1 MGEGHIG
8 APKYRARATEIRG
21 NGLRNAGLWRAGIQ
35 GHGLGNLHRSKM
47 ATLPKQPAQATAAAK
62 REAKRQATKVIKRRK
77 TLIGKSHGFHK
88 DCGFEVLLLLQK
100 GRRSYAYTSPGM
112 PFWPPIAE

>member
-1 MGEGHIG
+1 
-8 APKYRARATEIRG
+8 
-21 NGLRNAGLWRAGIQ
+21 
-35 GHGLGNLHRSKM
+35 M
-47 ATLPKQPAQATAAAK
+47 ATLPKQPAQATGAAK

-77 TLIGKSHGFHK
+77 TLIGKSHNFHK

-112 PFWPPIAE
+112 PFWPPIAEYLMQRLPFPTVYTATEQAIGPYRVEEKGILEAKGIPQDFSP